1 MPPTAPDVTD
11 LPDRYRT
18 RRGLLIALT
27 LLSGAAGAGG
37 FGTLLWRDAATDLLD
52 WPLLAVFTLLF
63 LFVAFSFWMA
73 TLGFFDCLR
82 DAPAPLPGEAEGGA
96 GAEGGHEPLHDPPRV
111 AVLMPIYNEDPTS
124 VFAGLRAIGESLV
137 AADSG
142 AARRVDL
149 FVLSDTT
156 QPDVWLEE
164 ELAWARLRDVLAGE
178 AGDGGEGSE
187 GGVGEVFYR
196 RRPKNVRRKS
206 GNIEDFCT
214 RWGRDYPYMIVLD
227 ADSIMDGRTLIEMI
241 RRMEGDARLSLL
253 QVPPVPVNMST
264 LFARMQQWASA
275 TYGPIFTRGLAEW
288 TGDEGNY
295 FGHNAIIRT
304 EAFTQSCGLPKLPGI
319 EPLGGEILSHDFVEA
334 ALLRRAGWK
343 VRIAHDLGGSYE
355 QTPASLIDFAARD
368 RRWCQGNLQHLKLLM
383 ALGWHPV
390 SRLHLGMGVM
400 SFVSAPLWLLFMLL
414 GLFEAM
420 RDRLGWAGI
429 DAVERSTLMDLARTP
444 IALTLFAIT
453 MLMLLAPK
461 LWGLLLLYFRPRR
474 RELQGGGVRATIS
487 VAIESIIAMLVAPI
501 MMAFHSVFVVTNLVG
516 ATVSWSAQNRG
527 EGGTPLA
534 VAIQAHWK
542 HTLAGI
548 VAGLGAWWISPGL
561 FWWLSPILFGLVAS
575 IPLSMLVSSP
585 MLGRWLRERGL
596 LLIPEEADPPAV
608 LRRHAELMAQSQR
621 NEPATGRDRF
631 LQVILDPSFNAMHI
645 ALLRAYGAA
654 PSPSPQLPLVQQL
667 ALKRGPGELTREEQ
681 FAILNDEAALR
692 WLHRQAWKLWPMDTL
707 RSIPPLEHTRD
718 AP

>member
-1 MPPTAPDVTD
+1 MPFVPDVS
-11 LPDRYRT
+11 PAPADRHRT

-27 LLSGAAGAGG
+27 LLSGAVGAGA
-37 FGTLLWRDAATDLLD
+37 FGSLLWSDTATDLLD

-73 TLGFFDCLR
+73 TLGLFDCLG
-82 DAPAPLPGEAEGGA
+82 DEAPPAADEVY
-96 GAEGGHEPLHDPPRV
+96 EPLRDPPRV

-124 VFAGLRAIGESLV
+124 VFAGLRAIGESLA
-137 AADSG
+137 AADAA
-142 AARRVDL
+142 AARRFDV

-156 QPDVWLEE
+156 KPDVWLEE
-164 ELAWARLRDVLAGE
+164 ELAWARLRDQLAGQ
-178 AGDGGEGSE
+178 GLVS
-187 GGVGEVFYR
+187 EVFYR
-196 RRPKNVRRKS
+196 RRPKNVGRKS

-227 ADSIMDGRTLIEMI
+227 ADSIMDGRTLIEMV
-241 RRMEGDARLSLL
+241 RRMELDAELSLL
-253 QVPPVPVNMST
+253 QVPPVPVNMNT

-343 VRIAHDLGGSYE
+343 VRIAHDLGGSFE
-355 QTPASLIDFAARD
+355 QTPSSLIDFAARD
-368 RRWCQGNLQHLKLLM
+368 RRWCQGNLQHLKLLL

-400 SFVSAPLWLLFMLL
+400 SFVSAPLWLLFMAL
-414 GLFEAM
+414 GLFEAL
-420 RDRLGWAGI
+420 RERWSLWHGAG
-429 DAVERSTLMDLARTP
+429 DAVERGTLMDLARTP
-444 IALTLFAIT
+444 LAITLFAIT

-461 LWGLLLLYFRPRR
+461 LWGLILLLTQPQRR
-474 RELQGGGVRATIS
+474 RRQGGGVRATLS
-487 VAIESIIAMLVAPI
+487 VLVESVVAMLVAPI

-516 ATVSWSAQNRG
+516 ATVNWSAQNRG
-527 EGGTPLA
+527 ESGTPLGD
-534 VAIQAHWK
+534 AIRAHWK
-542 HTLAGI
+542 HTLAGLL
-548 VAGLGAWWISPGL
+548 AAAGAWWLSPGL
-561 FWWLSPILFGLVAS
+561 FWWLTPILVGLVLS
-575 IPLSMLVSSP
+575 VPLSMLVSSP
-585 MLGRWLRERGL
+585 MLGRWLRRLGL
-596 LLIPEEADPPAV
+596 LLIPEEVDPPAV
-608 LRRHAELMAQSQR
+608 LRRHAELIEEAERRES
-621 NEPATGRDRF
+621 ATGRDRF

-654 PSPSPQLPLVQQL
+654 SAPSPQLPLVQQL

-692 WLHRQAWKLWPMDTL
+692 WLHRQAWKLWPIDTL
-707 RSIPPLEHTRD
+707 RAIPPIEH
-718 AP
+718 AGGGA